1 MFNKAQSFFL
11 DSAAAQG
18 ASVVFVT
25 SIELYFKNKPQAGKT
40 QSGSEKPGVSLNV
53 CEIKDNKPK
62 FDSISL
68 RTVSRVELD
77 NINISTDASTSTKFN
92 FDVPVALKT
101 DKQYA
106 FLIKFDNSETF
117 QLWRNR
123 VDEIDINT
131 GVASKLSSGKVD
143 GNAFDITNGYDVTPL
158 SDVDFKFK
166 INVAKF
172 TGARSNTFTVS
183 NEAYDFLKLTSGLV
197 NGKFIGGE
205 YVYTQQANLTGTVAV
220 SSGGANIDGTA
231 TSFLVDIANNDLVVV
246 ANSTVSQ
253 VKKVNI
259 VTNTTFMN
267 VTSNFTTSASGINI
281 RKFATGT
288 ISANAS
294 SNTII
299 GTNTNFGS
307 ISSDTFIVIS
317 DGTDGNTEVRKVVSV
332 DSVNNTLELDV
343 VPSFTNSTAGYF
355 ISPIAKVDSFKA
367 YGDFLTL
374 YNSSANSTS
383 FFAGSTIIKGVDSLA
398 NATVTSVENVSLSR
412 FAPYFKVNVPSGS
425 KAKYYVNFANT
436 TYAKTAGN
444 LTEVDIGKNA
454 LLSYPAIIASRSNE
468 VQNATNL
475 FANAKSFNAKLEF
488 SSDNPFVSPYVLE
501 ENLDFGIQQ
510 FIINN
515 TSTNEAYSN
524 GAAYSKYVSKPVV
537 LGPDQLS
544 EDLIVYLTAFK
555 PAGTDIEVYA
565 KLLSEE
571 DGENLNQKNW
581 TKLTLDIPT
590 GSSINSLTSNPND
603 FVELKYVVPTAQP
616 GVKVTSGT
624 FRIPSATNVITGS
637 YSTVN
642 TDISVGSV
650 VKVYNPTFPDT
661 FFVDTV
667 TASNTT
673 TLTVSSAVSNNDL
686 QGSGLNID
694 IITDKNSAFRNN
706 QNFNIVRYFNK
717 SLAKYDGFKVFAVK
731 IVLLSSASYLVPRVE
746 EYRAIAVSA

>member
-11 DSAAAQG
+11 DSISAQG
-18 ASVVFVT
+18 ASTVFVT
-25 SIELYFKNKPQAGKT
+25 SIELYFKDKPVEGKT
-40 QSGSEKPGVSLNV
+40 QSGSNKPGVTLNI
-53 CEIKDNKPK
+53 CEVKDNVPN
-62 FDSISL
+62 ISSADL
-68 RTVSRVELD
+68 KTVARVEYD
-77 NINISTDASTSTKFN
+77 NILTSSSADTSTKFT
-92 FDVPVALKT
+92 FDTPVPLKT

-106 FLIKFDNSETF
+106 FLIKFDNSDTF

-123 VDEIDINT
+123 VDEVDINT

-143 GNAFDITNGYDVTPL
+143 GNAFDITNGFNVTPL
-158 SDVDFKFK
+158 SDVDYKFK
-166 INVAKF
+166 VNVAKF

-183 NEAYDFLKLTSGLV
+183 NEAYDFLKLTSGSIS
-197 NGKFIGGE
+197 GTFIGGE
-205 YVYTQQANLTGTVAV
+205 YVYQQQANLTGTVAV
-220 SSGGANIDGTA
+220 SSGSANIDGTA
-231 TSFLVDIANNDLVVV
+231 TSFLVDVANNDLVVI

-253 VKKVNI
+253 VKKVNV

-267 VTSNFTTSASGINI
+267 VTSNFSTSATGVNI
-281 RKFATGT
+281 RTFESGT
-288 ISANAS
+288 ITTNAY
-294 SNTII
+294 SNTIV
-299 GTNTNFGS
+299 GTNTNFAS
-307 ISSDTFIVIS
+307 IASDTFIIIS

-332 DSVNNTLELDV
+332 DSVNQTLVLDV

-355 ISPIAKVDSFKA
+355 ISPTAKVDSFKA

-374 YNSSANSTS
+374 YNSAANSTS
-383 FFAGSTIIKGVDSLA
+383 YFAGSTIIKGVDSLA
-398 NATVTSVENVSLSR
+398 NATVSSVENVSLSR
-412 FAPYFKVNVPSGS
+412 FTPYFNVAVPSGA

-436 TYAKTAGN
+436 SYAKTTNN
-444 LTEVDIGKNA
+444 LTEVDIGKNS

-468 VQNATNL
+468 VQNSTNL
-475 FANAKSFNAKLEF
+475 FANSKSFNAKLEF

-515 TSTNEAYSN
+515 SSTNEAYSN

-537 LGPDQLS
+537 LGPDQVA

-555 PAGTDIEVYA
+555 PSGTDIEVYT

-581 TKLTLDIPT
+581 TKLVLDVPT
-590 GSSINSLTSNPND
+590 GSNINSLPSNPKD
-603 FVELKYVVPTAQP
+603 FVELKYVIPAAQS

-650 VKVYNPTFPDT
+650 VKVYNPNFPDT
-661 FFVDTV
+661 FFIDTV

-673 TLTVSSAVSNNDL
+673 TLTVSKAVSNTDL

-694 IITDKNSAFRNN
+694 IVTDKNSAFLNN
-706 QNFNIVRYFNK
+706 QNYNIVRYFNK

>member
-11 DSAAAQG
+11 DSSAAQG

-25 SIELYFKNKPQAGKT
+25 SIDLFFKDKPQANKT
-40 QSGSEKPGVSLNV
+40 QSGSEKPGITLNI
-53 CEIKDNKPK
+53 CEVKDGIPNIGSADVK
-62 FDSISL
+62 
-68 RTVSRVELD
+68 TVARVEYD
-77 NINISTDASTSTKFN
+77 NINTSSSADTSTKFT
-92 FDVPVALKT
+92 FDTPAPLKT

-106 FLIKFDNSETF
+106 FLIKFDNNEVF

-123 VDEIDINT
+123 VDEVDINT

-143 GNAFDITNGYDVTPL
+143 GNAFDITNGSDITPL
-158 SDVDFKFK
+158 SDVDYKFK

-172 TGARSNTFTVS
+172 TGGRSNTFTVS
-183 NEAYDFLKLTSGLV
+183 NESYDFLKLTPGSV
-197 NGKFIGGE
+197 NGTFIGGE
-205 YVYTQQANLTGTVAV
+205 YVYVQQANLAGTVAV

-231 TSFLVDIANNDLVVV
+231 TSFTSDISNNDLVVI

-253 VKKVNI
+253 VRKVNI

-267 VTSNFTTSASGINI
+267 VTSTFATTASGVNI
-281 RKFATGT
+281 RTFETGT
-288 ISANAS
+288 ISTNAS
-294 SNTII
+294 SNTVV
-299 GTNTNFGS
+299 GTNTNFAS

-317 DGTDGNTEVRKVVSV
+317 DGTDGNTEVRKVVGV
-332 DSVNNTLELDV
+332 DSVNQTLTLDV
-343 VPSFTNSTAGYF
+343 VPSFTNSTAGFF
-355 ISPIAKVDSFKA
+355 ISPVAKVDSFKA

-374 YNSSANSTS
+374 YSSSANASTY
-383 FFAGSTIIKGVDSLA
+383 FAGSTIVKGVDSLA
-398 NATVTSVENVSLSR
+398 NAAVSSIEDVSISR
-412 FAPYFKVNVPSGS
+412 FSPYFKVNVPSGT

-436 TYAKTAGN
+436 SYAKSSLN
-444 LTEVDIGKNA
+444 LTEVDNGKNT
-454 LLSYPAIIASRSNE
+454 LLSYPAVIASRSNE
-468 VQNATNL
+468 VLNPSNL

-488 SSDNPFVSPYVLE
+488 VSENPFVSPYVIE

-510 FIINN
+510 FVINN
-515 TSTNEAYSN
+515 SSTNEAYSN
-524 GAAYSKYVSKPVV
+524 GAAYSKYVSKPVI
-537 LGPDQLS
+537 LGPDQLA

-555 PAGTDIEVYA
+555 PAGTDVEVYA
-565 KLLSEE
+565 KLLSED

-590 GSSINSLTSNPND
+590 GSNINSLTSNPND
-603 FVELKYVVPTAQP
+603 FVELKYVIPNAQS

-642 TDISVGSV
+642 TDIAVGSV

-661 FFVDTV
+661 FFIDTV

-673 TLTVSSAVSNNDL
+673 TLTVSSAVSNSSL

-694 IITDKNSAFRNN
+694 VITDKNSAFLNN
-706 QNFNIVRYFNK
+706 QNYNIVRYFNK

>member
-11 DSAAAQG
+11 DSSTAQG

-53 CEIKDNKPK
+53 CEIKDNKPN
-62 FDSISL
+62 FDSMSL
-68 RTVSRVELD
+68 RTVSRVEFD
-77 NINISTDASTSTKFN
+77 NISTSTDASTSTKFN

-197 NGKFIGGE
+197 NGRFIGGE

-231 TSFLVDIANNDLVVV
+231 TSFLVDVANNDLVVV

-267 VTSNFTTSASGINI
+267 VTSAFSTSASGINI
-281 RKFATGT
+281 RRFATGT

-294 SNTII
+294 SNTIV
-299 GTNTNFGS
+299 GTNTNFAA

-355 ISPIAKVDSFKA
+355 VSPIAKVDSFKA

-398 NATVTSVENVSLSR
+398 NATVSSVENVSLSR
-412 FAPYFKVNVPSGS
+412 FAPYFKVNVPGGS

-436 TYAKTAGN
+436 TYAKTSGN

-475 FANAKSFNAKLEF
+475 FANAKSFNATLQF

-515 TSTNEAYSN
+515 TSTNEAYAN
-524 GAAYSKYVSKPVV
+524 GDAYSKYVSKPVI
-537 LGPDQLS
+537 LGTDQLS

-565 KLLSEE
+565 KLMSEE

-581 TKLTLDIPT
+581 TKLALDIPT

-603 FVELKYVVPTAQP
+603 FVELKYIVPSAQP

-694 IITDKNSAFRNN
+694 VITDKNSAFRNN
-706 QNFNIVRYFNK
+706 QNYNIVRYFNK

>member
-1 MFNKAQSFFL
+1 
-11 DSAAAQG
+11 
-18 ASVVFVT
+18 
-25 SIELYFKNKPQAGKT
+25 
-40 QSGSEKPGVSLNV
+40 
-53 CEIKDNKPK
+53 
-62 FDSISL
+62 
-68 RTVSRVELD
+68 
-77 NINISTDASTSTKFN
+77 
-92 FDVPVALKT
+92 
-101 DKQYA
+101 
-106 FLIKFDNSETF
+106 
-117 QLWRNR
+117 
-123 VDEIDINT
+123 
-131 GVASKLSSGKVD
+131 
-143 GNAFDITNGYDVTPL
+143 
-158 SDVDFKFK
+158 
-166 INVAKF
+166 
-172 TGARSNTFTVS
+172 
-183 NEAYDFLKLTSGLV
+183 
-197 NGKFIGGE
+197 
-205 YVYTQQANLTGTVAV
+205 
-220 SSGGANIDGTA
+220 
-231 TSFLVDIANNDLVVV
+231 
-246 ANSTVSQ
+246 
-253 VKKVNI
+253 
-259 VTNTTFMN
+259 
-267 VTSNFTTSASGINI
+267 
-281 RKFATGT
+281 
-288 ISANAS
+288 
-294 SNTII
+294 
-299 GTNTNFGS
+299 
-307 ISSDTFIVIS
+307 
-317 DGTDGNTEVRKVVSV
+317 
-332 DSVNNTLELDV
+332 

-355 ISPIAKVDSFKA
+355 VSPIAKVDSFKA

-398 NATVTSVENVSLSR
+398 NATVTSVENVNISR
-412 FAPYFKVNVPSGS
+412 FAPYFKVNVPGGS

-436 TYAKTAGN
+436 TYAKTSGN

-515 TSTNEAYSN
+515 TSTNEAYAN
-524 GAAYSKYVSKPVV
+524 GDAYSKYVSKPVI
-537 LGPDQLS
+537 LGTDQLS

-565 KLLSEE
+565 KLMSEE

-581 TKLTLDIPT
+581 TKLALDIPT

-603 FVELKYVVPTAQP
+603 FVELKYIVPSAQP

-694 IITDKNSAFRNN
+694 VIIDKNSAFRNN
-706 QNFNIVRYFNK
+706 QNYNIVRYFNK